1 MTFGKQLELSEVL
14 VLEAVRSQK
23 ACVFVTVVTLSQVP
37 ILMPFPIRLGLEF
50 TQLDNQLLID
60 YQQSGN
66 KNVDLP
72 LWPKFFSS
80 EDED

>member
-1 MTFGKQLELSEVL
+1 
-14 VLEAVRSQK
+14 
-23 ACVFVTVVTLSQVP
+23 
-37 ILMPFPIRLGLEF
+37 MPFPIRLGLEF
-50 TQLDNQLLID
+50 TQLDSQLLID
-60 YQQSGN
+60 YQHSGN

>member
-1 MTFGKQLELSEVL
+1 MTFGNHLEFSAVL
-14 VLEAVRSQK
+14 VLEAGKISK

-37 ILMPFPIRLGLEF
+37 ILMSFPIGLGLEF
-50 TQLDNQLLID
+50 TQLDIQLLID
-60 YQQSGN
+60 CQQSGY

-80 EDED
+80 ENED